1 VTQLRLATRSSAQ
14 ARTQAEVVARLIEAS
29 VPNCSVELVFV
40 DTTGDQR
47 QDVALHQIGGQ
58 GVFVKEVQVAVLE
71 GRADLAVHSAKD
83 LPSTSTDGL
92 VIGAFGSRRD
102 PRDALVGRSL
112 SELADGATVATGSVR
127 RRAQLAGLRPD
138 LQFVELRGNIQT
150 RLSKVPDG
158 GAIVMAAAALEVL
171 GLTDRI
177 AEAFAP
183 EVFVPQVGQ
192 GAVAAECRVDD
203 ERALAVLRAVDHEP
217 TRREVELERAFL
229 AEIGSG
235 CSLPVGAHV
244 TGRRMLTYLA
254 RDDGSVHRGD
264 VDLGG
269 GDDVAIARRAARD
282 ALG

>member
-1 VTQLRLATRSSAQ
+1 
-14 ARTQAEVVARLIEAS
+14 
-29 VPNCSVELVFV
+29 CSVELVFV

-71 GRADLAVHSAKD
+71 GRADVAVHSAKD
-83 LPSTSTDGL
+83 LPSTPTDGL

-112 SELADGATVATGSVR
+112 ADLVDGATVATGSVR
-127 RRAQLAGLRPD
+127 RRAQLAGMRPD
-138 LQFVELRGNIQT
+138 LRFVELRGNIQT
-150 RLSKVPDG
+150 RLAKVPDG
-158 GAIVMAAAALEVL
+158 GSIVMAAAALEVL

-192 GAVAAECRVDD
+192 GAVAVECRADD
-203 ERALAVLRAVDHEP
+203 ERVLAVLRAVDHEP
-217 TRREVELERAFL
+217 TRRDVELERAFL

-244 TGRRMLTYLA
+244 TGRRLLTFLA
-254 RDDGSVHRGD
+254 RDDGSVHRAE
-264 VDLGG
+264 VDLD
-269 GDDVAIARRAARD
+269 GDDDNDLAIVRRAAHD